1 MNSLIVRAASGNP
14 GYKNEQEKRL
24 LFMNL
29 TVSHY
34 DLTWIQIEVANSIEA
49 AAANSLKTSLN
60 QI

>member
-1 MNSLIVRAASGNP
+1 
-14 GYKNEQEKRL
+14 
-24 LFMNL
+24 MNL